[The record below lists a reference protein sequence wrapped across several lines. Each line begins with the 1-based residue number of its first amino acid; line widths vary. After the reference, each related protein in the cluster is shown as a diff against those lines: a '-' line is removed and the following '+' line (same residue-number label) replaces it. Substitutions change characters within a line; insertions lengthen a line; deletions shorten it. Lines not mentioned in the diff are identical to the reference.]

1 MEEPSPQPGAW
12 PRPRGPAP
20 RPHRDLNAGGS
31 FPKAPRLLPTSAQ
44 LRLVLQPHTAGQGP
58 CQAPGPT
65 PPRPHRP
72 DASSETRTQGPGRAQ
87 KPPLPLPLSHH
98 GAGRQTLTDTR
109 SYGSPRA
116 GRQGRAG
123 CTRGAR
129 CLGPAP
135 RGSSP
140 VTRQVSLLAASEC
153 SEVRI
158 VYLTFTC
165 PFFFFFLLL
174 LLYPFQFSE
183 GKSSHV
189 LWVSETP
196 PHPARPAAYSR
207 RSVGATLDACV
218 MSVPRFSEQ
227 RRPQLPRSQRC
238 GLGRLTWARG
248 PGSRG
253 SLGSRGKDTR
263 NGVLQVGVYRPGR
276 SPSSTSPHVSPA
288 CTSGRR
294 WSTGGWWP
302 CRSPRCRTGP
312 GGSTRHNRCGSGACG
327 QVKASHRADDTKRGG
342 RAGLCLSKGHS
353 SGPRP

>member
-58 CQAPGPT
+58 CQAPGPS

-135 RGSSP
+135 RGSSL
-140 VTRQVSLLAASEC
+140 VTQQVSLLAASEC

-196 PHPARPAAYSR
+196 PRPAAGAP
-207 RSVGATLDACV
+207 SVRHWTPVSCLCRG
-218 MSVPRFSEQ
+218 SVNNAGPSC
-227 RRPQLPRSQRC
+227 PAASAAA
-238 GLGRLTWARG
+238 WA
-248 PGSRG
+248 GSRG
-253 SLGSRGKDTR
+253 PAGQGAGAVWALGERTHGTGCSK
-263 NGVLQVGVYRPGR
+263 
-276 SPSSTSPHVSPA
+276 
-288 CTSGRR
+288 
-294 WSTGGWWP
+294 WESTGLDA
-302 CRSPRCRTGP
+302 
-312 GGSTRHNRCGSGACG
+312 HLL
-327 QVKASHRADDTKRGG
+327 Q
-342 RAGLCLSKGHS
+342 
-353 SGPRP
+353 